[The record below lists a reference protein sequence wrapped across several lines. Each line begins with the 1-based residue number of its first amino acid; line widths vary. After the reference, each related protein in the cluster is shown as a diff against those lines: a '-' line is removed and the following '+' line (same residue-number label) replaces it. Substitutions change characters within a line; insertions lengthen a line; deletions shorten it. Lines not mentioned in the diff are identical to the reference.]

1 MLFKE
6 NIFENAM
13 SGIRTRDVFL
23 TSQPVAIRLEVNIF
37 PMIFFVKPEAHCF
50 HTTEVSAKYNYP
62 PATNNFM

>member
-1 MLFKE
+1 
-6 NIFENAM
+6 M

-37 PMIFFVKPEAHCF
+37 PMIFFVKPEAHCS

-62 PATNNFM
+62 LAANNFM

>member
-1 MLFKE
+1 MLLK

-37 PMIFFVKPEAHCF
+37 PMIFFVKPEAHCS

-62 PATNNFM
+62 LAAKNFM